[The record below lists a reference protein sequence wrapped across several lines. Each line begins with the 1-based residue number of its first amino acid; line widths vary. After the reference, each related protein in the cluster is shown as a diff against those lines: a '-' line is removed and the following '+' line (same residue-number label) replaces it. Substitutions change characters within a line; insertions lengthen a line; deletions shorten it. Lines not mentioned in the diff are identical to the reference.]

1 MPNLLGLY
9 VDVNSIGWSLLDSKT
24 MHIKAMGTRVFPIG
38 CENFGSGKREL
49 SKKAFKRSKRTT
61 RFRYQRN
68 RIRKIKV
75 LELLIEHQMCPLTS
89 EELYAWKE
97 QKHFPKE
104 ELKDWFRKNPY
115 QLRKKAVMEPLSL
128 EELGRIIYQ
137 ISIHRGFPISERN
150 RGAKDTIMFNGLGDK
165 NRPGINQTQTQ
176 IHNSSLGIYLNSLLP
191 QENKSYTYTEE
202 RVRNRF
208 LTREMFQNELENIWN
223 FQAKF
228 HPQLSAEIKKKLIGD
243 SDSIPPK
250 KGAVFFQRPLKS
262 QKFRVGRCPFE
273 PKKTKCCISSLIY
286 QDLLAYRWANALK
299 VNGKSLSKKDRTKAV
314 TYFLTHRRFNF
325 SRLKNQLEQPN
336 AHYNIKDEESIKG
349 SFVNATLSHHTLFG
363 ANWFDFDEQKRE
375 TIWHCLYFFDN
386 EEKLKSQ
393 MIEKWGLNEAQ
404 ATKFASLQLDKNYAP
419 ISKKASGNILYFLK
433 RGINYDMAVILGGV
447 KNCMQ
452 EKWNGIEETDIRHII
467 NSVLK
472 IYSENKVLGFLPQ
485 LTAFLKEEMELDQL
499 QIKKLYG
506 IKHSLEHEKTWAKF
520 PVDKYTDKE
529 IYNLKNPLLISAVF
543 QLRKVLNELIET
555 YGQIDEIRAEL
566 SADVKL
572 NKYQRYLFRL
582 DQRRRRNLRS
592 KYITL
597 LGERAEN
604 IIPLNLT
611 KFELWE
617 ECKQTCPF
625 TGSNITLSDL
635 FTDMIQVVYI
645 NPWCNSLNDSH
656 WNKTLCVRSFAEKI
670 KDSSPYDYFNKHEPE
685 QWGTVLKRAAR
696 LFSNTKDFPSS
707 YRKFKRFIKKHNYR
721 NPLKHQMRD
730 SNVLSRE
737 VMTFLT
743 RVVPEVSV
751 APGQATVHFI
761 DKWRLHHLFDPEV
774 YEEPNK
780 DFRFKALL
788 AYINANRNTDFL
800 EILAQQNKYL
810 PVNQRSSFPV
820 PYNGFR
826 DDLEYH
832 IYSIRVSH
840 KQERKLILTRK
851 HTFKQGEKVY
861 ENFCLSV
868 RGSLHKESVYGKR
881 KSPEDQQE
889 AFHLRK
895 HLNLISTL
903 KQVIKI
909 VDPQVRAVVFEA
921 IEQAGGFQGEKVP
934 RNAFFSYDEAGF
946 SVPKVFMPNL
956 KGDPVPVKS
965 VRIRES
971 LTGVVQLKADLN
983 QYVNLR
989 NNHHVLIYLNKK
1001 QEYCED
1007 VVSFWEVVR
1016 RARFKEPIYQLPKDG
1031 YQFITTLKINDVFLL
1046 DLEEKEIIIE
1056 EESNSFLAKHLYSIQ
1071 KLSSKF
1077 YEFRLVHDNNLTD
1090 TGSPNYVRINNFGH
1104 HKTCWHTHNPI
1115 KVKVNSIGELSF
1127 ENEQEKFIKMQKSYV

>member
-1 MPNLLGLY
+1 
-9 VDVNSIGWSLLDSKT
+9 

-223 FQAKF
+223 FQARF

-314 TYFLTHRRFNF
+314 TCFLTHRRFNF

-452 EKWNGIEETDIRHII
+452 EKWNGIEETDIRYII

-472 IYSENKVLGFLPQ
+472 IYSENKILGFLPQ

-840 KQERKLILTRK
+840 KQERKLISTRK

-1016 RARFKEPIYQLPKDG
+1016 RARFKEPIYQLPKGG

-1056 EESNSFLAKHLYSIQ
+1056 EESNSFLAKHLYRIQ

-1104 HKTCWHTHNPI
+1104 RKTGWHTHNPI

>member
-1 MPNLLGLY
+1 
-9 VDVNSIGWSLLDSKT
+9 